1 MKLTKEHLD
10 YVSTNNRKPKEKD
23 YIAQVLADLQNNH
36 NHTWYKELSQRNC
49 NWLNDIAL
57 FYRGNNISYGKMFD
71 EMQNYAKAL
80 RVLGLHEGCEVPV
93 CLSNM
98 PELVYLLGAIS
109 IIGAKANIFGTDFD
123 HDYITEII
131 DSCDNTALFIVDN
144 AYSVLEDAVK
154 ASRVAKIIMVSLM
167 DSLPEGKNPY
177 EKQDKKHGRIQDL
190 RSQYIGSDSR
200 ILSMSEFV
208 ALGDDYTG
216 NVSSESGLDDEF
228 IITYTSGST
237 NTARPKAIV
246 HTTRSLITIGRCHDP
261 DIQKTTSMKDFT
273 VQAYIPSH
281 SNTDII
287 SSISDALMQG
297 SKLALEPVYDKDF
310 FIDTLL
316 INKPT
321 YVVATRSFW
330 INTAKKI
337 LFSEE
342 YANTK
347 LPFMLIPFSVG
358 EPLEVNEEKFI
369 NRCLRKAKAGTDR
382 IPLPFSVVTI
392 SVAGGDCEHGGIFW
406 ILFRALRNK
415 KPSNLLHRQEQGL
428 IPFSMVDVAVLDPK
442 GYKCKPYQL
451 GRLVA
456 NSPCNMKEYKNNPEA
471 TAAFFI
477 KDATGKTW
485 GDCNVYS
492 YIDKHGGIHMKGR
505 IPTHTESVPL
515 FRIAEEILKDRKH
528 ILSCE
533 VVESEGRL
541 VAHVEL
547 QPHISLNQIEILTK
561 AKARCAN
568 VFGKNIPEILWRVRS
583 SEEAFPLSGC
593 GKRSA
598 KALVAE
604 GTSNCIKLE

>member
-1 MKLTKEHLD
+1 MELKREHTD
-10 YVSTNNRKPKEKD
+10 YTSNSRRPKEKD
-23 YIAQVLADLQNNH
+23 YIAQVLADLQENH
-36 NHTWYKELSQRNC
+36 NHTWYKELFERNC
-49 NWLNDIAL
+49 NWLNDTAL
-57 FYRGNNISYGKMFD
+57 FYRGNNISYGQMFD
-71 EMQNYAKAL
+71 KMNTYAKAL
-80 RVLGLHEGCEVPV
+80 RVLGLHEGCEIPV
-93 CLSNM
+93 SLSNM

-131 DSCDNTALFIVDN
+131 NSCDNTAIFIVDN
-144 AYSVLEDAVK
+144 AYALLENAVK
-154 ASRVAKIIMVSLM
+154 ESKIQKIVITSLI

-177 EKQDKKHGRIQDL
+177 ELKDKKHGQIQDV
-190 RSQYIGSDSR
+190 RSQYMDSDSR
-200 ILSMSEFV
+200 IISMSEFI
-208 ALGDDYTG
+208 ALGTAYTG
-216 NVSSESGLDDEF
+216 NVSSKSGLDDEF

-237 NTARPKAIV
+237 NTTRPKAIV

-273 VQAYIPSH
+273 IQAHIPSH

-297 SKLALEPVYDKDF
+297 SKLALEPIYDKDF

-330 INTAKKI
+330 ISTAKKI
-337 LFSEE
+337 LFSEK
-342 YANTK
+342 YASTK

-358 EPLEVNEEKFI
+358 EPLEINEEKFI
-369 NRCLRKAKAGTDR
+369 NRCLRKAKAGRDR
-382 IPLPFSVVTI
+382 IPLPFSVVSI

-406 ILFRALRNK
+406 VLFRALQNK
-415 KPSNLLHRQEQGL
+415 KLSNLLHRHEQGL
-428 IPFSMVDVAVLDPK
+428 RPFSMVDVAVLDPK
-442 GYKCKPYQL
+442 GDKCKPYQL

-492 YIDKHGGIHMKGR
+492 YIDKNGGIHMKGR
-505 IPTHTESVPL
+505 IPTHSESIPL
-515 FRIAEEILKDRKH
+515 FRISEEILKDRKH

-541 VAHVEL
+541 VAHVEF
-547 QPHISLNQIEILTK
+547 QPNMSIKQTEILTK
-561 AKARCAN
+561 ARARCVS
-568 VFGKNIPEILWRVRS
+568 VFGKDIPEMLWRVRS

-593 GKRSA
+593 GKRSV
-598 KALVAE
+598 KALAAE
-604 GTSNCIKLE
+604 GTSNCIKLV